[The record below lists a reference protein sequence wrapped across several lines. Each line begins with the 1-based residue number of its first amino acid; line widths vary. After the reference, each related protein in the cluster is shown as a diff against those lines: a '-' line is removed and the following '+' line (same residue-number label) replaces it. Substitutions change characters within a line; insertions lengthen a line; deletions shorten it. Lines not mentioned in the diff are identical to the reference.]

1 MSMHSRLT
9 TAQKIKRDISLISIE
24 NTLISTLRQKSKQTK
39 QRKNKVNTK
48 RKKRRKQFTKKISSS
63 IVKERKCKFDEN
75 CLCNLEKDQA
85 TKSIQ
90 EDALVH
96 GAEEGRDKLRKATGS
111 CK

>member
-1 MSMHSRLT
+1 MS
-9 TAQKIKRDISLISIE
+9 KKNVI
-24 NTLISTLRQKSKQTK
+24 NSTEIAYAILR
-39 QRKNKVNTK
+39 N
-48 RKKRRKQFTKKISSS
+48 
-63 IVKERKCKFDEN
+63 
-75 CLCNLEKDQA
+75 KDQA